1 MRKLLAL
8 LIFSFTLVTAQAAL
22 PAPLQEFVDAYNTE
36 LAGQSADGMKFGRA
50 VLEGIDIV
58 VPIYMDDSELLE
70 YNMGLKDAIDLM
82 GGEEYIESLM
92 LLAVFE
98 EGGNDETLA
107 LLKKYKYNFVFRI
120 IGTASKDK
128 VNIRIRWQDI

>member
-1 MRKLLAL
+1 MRKLLVF